1 MSNVCFD
8 ASVVT
13 SATSVSIQHEI
24 RVPRAT
30 IKPCNCS
37 GNFSLDNSGGDEHSV
52 AVARSGALANST
64 SVFMPQMRAQHVAFA
79 VLAVRLKLSVFTS
92 SALALRTV
100 SCGRHATTR

>member
-1 MSNVCFD
+1 MSNVCFG
-8 ASVVT
+8 ACVVT
-13 SATSVSIQHEI
+13 SATSVSVQRKI

-37 GNFSLDNSGGDEHSV
+37 GNSSLDNSSGDEHNGAVV
-52 AVARSGALANST
+52 ASWALANST

-100 SCGRHATTR
+100 RHCNTR